1 MAYDLVIKNGL
12 VVDGTGAPG
21 RHADVA
27 IAAGRI
33 AAIGPVKESATK
45 VIDAADCVVA
55 PGFIDPHTH
64 YDAQICWDG
73 AVTPSPWHG
82 VTSVVMGNCGVGIA
96 PCRPAD
102 REVAMR
108 DLVNVEAIPF
118 EVLDQG
124 ITWDWES
131 FPQFMSAAQAR
142 GSALNLAFLAPL
154 TPFRHYVMGEAS
166 MERAANADETAKIR
180 GLLAE
185 AMDVGAFGFSST
197 VLNQH
202 IGFGGRPLACRNASR
217 AEIAA
222 YSSVLKEK
230 GKGAIEVAVTRQI
243 AVLED
248 TEYDLL
254 DVMLAQ
260 SGRPVTFIA
269 MFDRDDIPEAV
280 RDTLRKAA
288 PLITR
293 GARPQTSPLPLTR
306 EVNMRNPFSFA
317 PFPSWK
323 RVFEDKSKG
332 AQAAVYRDRTFRDHF
347 REDLKRPLTFGNWG
361 RVTVHE
367 VHAANL
373 KPYEGRTVA
382 DIAKALGKDPVDTF
396 LDLTLEDDL
405 DIEFTLATFNN
416 RPERMKEILA
426 NRDILIGL
434 GDGGAHVDMLCDS
447 GYPTFLLGTWVR
459 EQKALSLEEG
469 VRRLTSDPAD
479 FFGIRDR
486 GRVQTG
492 LAADITIFDPQTIGS
507 ANRGERRYD
516 LPGGAKRMVMPSRGV
531 RYTIVNGTPVYV
543 EGALTEAKP
552 GRVLRS

>member
-1 MAYDLVIKNGL
+1 MAYDLLIKNGS
-12 VVDGTGAPG
+12 VVDGTGAPA

-27 IAAGRI
+27 VSGGRI
-33 AAIGPVKESATK
+33 VAIGKVTDSAK
-45 VIDAADCVVA
+45 NVIDASDCVVS

-96 PCRPAD
+96 PCRPSD
-102 REVAMR
+102 REIAMR

-118 EVLDQG
+118 EVLEQG
-124 ITWDWES
+124 ITWDWET
-131 FPQFMSAAQAR
+131 FPQFLDAAAAR
-142 GSALNLAFLAPL
+142 KPALNLAFLAPL
-154 TPFRHYVMGEAS
+154 TPFRHYVMGAES
-166 MERAANADETAKIR
+166 MERPANTDETARIKS
-180 GLLAE
+180 LLGE
-185 AMDVGAFGFSST
+185 AMDAGAFGFSST

-202 IGFGGRPLACRNASR
+202 IGYGGKPLGCRQANA
-217 AEIAA
+217 AEYRA
-222 YSSVLKEK
+222 YSNVLREK
-230 GKGAIEVAVTRQI
+230 NKGAIEVAVTRQI

-248 TEYDLL
+248 EQYDLL
-254 DVMLAQ
+254 DLLLAE
-260 SGRPVTFIA
+260 SNRPVTFIA

-280 RDTLRKAA
+280 RTTLKKAA
-288 PLITR
+288 PLIKR

-317 PFPSWK
+317 AFPSWN
-323 RVFEDKSKG
+323 RVFADKSKS
-332 AQAAVYRDRTFRDHF
+332 AQEAVYRDRAFRDHF
-347 REDLKRPLTFGNWG
+347 REDLKQPLTFGNWS

-367 VHAANL
+367 VRSPAL
-373 KPYEGRTVA
+373 KAYEGRTVA

-396 LDLTLEDDL
+396 LDLTVDDDL

-426 NRDILIGL
+426 NPDILIGL

-459 EQKALSLEEG
+459 EQEVLTLEQG

-479 FFGIRDR
+479 FFGIKDR
-486 GRVQTG
+486 GRLKTG
-492 LAADITIFDPQTIGS
+492 LAADITIFDPKTIGS

-531 RYTIVNGTPVYV
+531 LHTIVNGQTVYAN
-543 EGALTEAKP
+543 GSLTDAKA
-552 GRVLRS
+552 GQVLRS